1 MSEHDDE
8 DPDMTAALSEPTTF
22 AGAGSFRA
30 EAPGDDPTGYGGFGD
45 DVDTEYAIAA
55 ELEAGL
61 LSALMWAPKE
71 SAAAVCAV
79 LAAPRDNAT
88 AYAPFVRPVHTV
100 VFDAISSV
108 ATTAQPSPILVNARL
123 LETGQLRASA
133 GGVRNAMLALAAPT
147 GSMALVDDPA
157 YLAVKV
163 VDAHYRRGY
172 TALLARMA
180 QHRDETPVEELA
192 EQWAQLTRYQ
202 QRAETDWAARRDAL
216 DSLTRH

>member
-1 MSEHDDE
+1 
-8 DPDMTAALSEPTTF
+8 MTAALAAVEQVP
-22 AGAGSFRA
+22 AGAGGFRA

-71 SAAAVCAV
+71 SAAAVCKV
-79 LAAPRDNAT
+79 LAAPRDNGT
-88 AYAPFVRPVHTV
+88 AHAPFVRPVHAV
-100 VFDAISSV
+100 VFDAIASV
-108 ATTAQPSPILVNARL
+108 ATQSQPSPILVNARL
-123 LETGQLRASA
+123 LETGQFRASA
-133 GGVRNAMLALAAPT
+133 GGVRNAMLALTAPT

-157 YLAVKV
+157 YFAVKV

-172 TALLARMA
+172 TALLTRMG

-192 EQWAQLTRYQ
+192 DHWAQLTRYQ
-202 QRAETDWAARRDAL
+202 QRAEADWTTRREALDAL
-216 DSLTRH
+216 GRR